1 MSMRTTHVPALPAPR
16 DADSEVLVDLRDRA
30 DAVEAKIEKLSR
42 MLRMN
47 GARLERLETVVNLNA
62 PTSASRDA

>member
-1 MSMRTTHVPALPAPR
+1 MQIPKCLSISATAP
-16 DADSEVLVDLRDRA
+16 